1 MGGSSIHEPPA
12 QRRDMTSPEQSAGWN
27 QTAHQPGQVEVV
39 RIELTMLTYPVLAQL
54 HADVQLLIDGGSRH
68 LVIDLHDVRLIDAA
82 SIGCL
87 MDIHWLLTK
96 KGGALRIAG
105 PRPRVNS
112 MLTMVGVNKVMPV
125 HDTCADAVAA
135 FGQASPSG
143 TSKDGPPPQI
153 PPHEISWTP
162 RNV

>member
-1 MGGSSIHEPPA
+1 MEPN
-12 QRRDMTSPEQSAGWN
+12 GKYL
-27 QTAHQPGQVEVV
+27 PGQVQVV

-54 HADVQLLIDGGSRH
+54 HSDVQLLIDGGCRQ
-68 LVIDLHDVRLIDAA
+68 LVIDLQGIRFIDAA

-87 MDIHWLLTK
+87 MDIHWLLAK

-125 HDTCADAVAA
+125 HDDSDEAVAA
-135 FGQASPSG
+135 FREASASDKSRLGSSPQ
-143 TSKDGPPPQI
+143 TPPL
-153 PPHEISWTP
+153 EISWTP
-162 RNV
+162 RNI